1 MGYIPWD
8 HKELDSTEQ
17 LSIFHVELRN
27 GIRVW
32 TFKGEVGDSHHWL
45 PGKPTEGHMPLI
57 SYHSGD
63 KSDLK
68 IETITSWCGAGD

>member
-32 TFKGEVGDSHHWL
+32 TFKGEVGDSQYCMGRWL
-45 PGKPTEGHMPLI
+45 VTRCLFCHTNQSFIEKVI
-57 SYHSGD
+57 SW
-63 KSDLK
+63 K
-68 IETITSWCGAGD
+68 